1 MYALSAPLAY
11 GNEISRIYLDGQ
23 PLSVL
28 GLYET
33 VVAIPTSID
42 DVDIPGP
49 GISEY

>member
-11 GNEISRIYLDGQ
+11 GNEISRIYLDGRE

-33 VVAIPTSID
+33 VVAIPY
-42 DVDIPGP
+42 VDR
-49 GISEY
+49 